1 MDRAYTTDRSH
12 SLRRLEAPTAYASVG
27 AVVPLTRWAG
37 WPLMDSMSS
46 PQIDELREQWDRAV
60 ERDRPGDAA
69 AALAELEKLDPDEPR
84 WSQRLGEALRRQG
97 KTRDAEEAF
106 VRATERYV
114 KQGFLPRAIAMA
126 KLVASLNPARADLLA
141 RLEAPKPAPPP
152 LPRLPARPLPGAA
165 GTAKPASPPRVVPPP
180 LPTLRPVPLQRAD
193 DSSMDEVR
201 FSDLDGPSSLDIM
214 MDDFESAVVDDISVV
229 NAEGPVPLPEMREP
243 SIDRL
248 GAMATFR
255 LFAGLSRE
263 ALLDLSDAADL
274 VELIPGAMIMMRD
287 EPAYALYAIID
298 GTVRVTVRGS
308 PEIRLG
314 EGDVVGEGC
323 LLEEGQR
330 QADVRAETPVMALRI
345 EKKKLDEVTER
356 HAVLG
361 DALFQLLARRLVT
374 NLMHASPLFASFEPR
389 VQLELA
395 QMFEIRR
402 AEPGTVLCERGKR
415 SDGLYVLL
423 SGNVTA
429 TGDVGETRIARGSTF
444 GQGSLLGAKPAA
456 ITIETASEAVLLRL
470 PAAKFSSL
478 AAGYPPVLAHLSE
491 IADELPRASLLPE
504 G

>member
-1 MDRAYTTDRSH
+1 MD
-12 SLRRLEAPTAYASVG
+12 G
-27 AVVPLTRWAG
+27 
-37 WPLMDSMSS
+37 MSG
-46 PQIDELREQWDRAV
+46 PQIDELREKWDRAV
-60 ERDRPGDAA
+60 ERDRPADAVS
-69 AALAELEKLDPDEPR
+69 ALAALEKLETDEPR
-84 WSQRLGEALRRQG
+84 WSQRLGEALRRLG
-97 KTRDAEEAF
+97 KTREAEEAF

-114 KQGFLPRAIAMA
+114 KQGFLPRAVAMA

-141 RLEAPKPAPPP
+141 RLEVAKPALPPP
-152 LPRLPARPLPGAA
+152 LPAVARTAAPA
-165 GTAKPASPPRVVPPP
+165 PAPRIVPPP
-180 LPTLRPVPLQRAD
+180 LPSMRPVPLQRAD
-193 DSSMDEVR
+193 DSSIDEVR
-201 FSDLDGPSSLDIM
+201 FSDVDGPSSLDIV
-214 MDDFESAVVDDISVV
+214 MDDFESADVEVIHVVSVIPSA
-229 NAEGPVPLPEMREP
+229 AEPSASVRLPEMREP

-263 ALLDLSDAADL
+263 ALLDLSDASDL

-287 EPAYALYAIID
+287 EPAYALYAIIE

-308 PEIRLG
+308 PEIHLG

-330 QADVRAETPVMALRI
+330 QADVRAESAVMALRI

-356 HAVLG
+356 HAELG

-374 NLMHASPLFASFEPR
+374 NLMHASPLFASFEPKVR
-389 VQLELA
+389 LELA

-402 AEPGTVLCERGKR
+402 AEPGTVLSERGKR

-429 TGDVGETRIARGSTF
+429 KGDAGETRIARGSTF
-444 GQGSLLGAKPAA
+444 GHGSLLGATPAE

-478 AAGYPPVLAHLSE
+478 AAGYPPVLAHLSSISE
-491 IADELPRASLLPE
+491 ELPRASLLPE